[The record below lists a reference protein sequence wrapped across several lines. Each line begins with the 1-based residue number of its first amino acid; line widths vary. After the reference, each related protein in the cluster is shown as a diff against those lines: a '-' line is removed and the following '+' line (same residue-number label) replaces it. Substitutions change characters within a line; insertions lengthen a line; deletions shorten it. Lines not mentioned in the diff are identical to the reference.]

1 MGPCGGTSFVDI
13 GRYAWP
19 VDQADPETRHL
30 TFLFADVEGSTRLT
44 ERHGS
49 HAGAALS
56 RYHDLVASTARELG
70 GRLFERIGDGAYA
83 SFPDAAQAVAAAD
96 RLQTAIADHDWG
108 VIGRMRVR
116 IALVTGDVEVRDD
129 RYYGR
134 ALFRAA
140 RIQALARGGET
151 LLSGTTVD
159 ELNGSVPEGT
169 LLRDLGTQRLRDVPD
184 PERVFALAHTSR
196 ARTAEAPQTEESE
209 TQGIESVTDEEGPI
223 RVLLVDDHAVVR
235 RGLRAFLELLKD
247 FDVVGEAENGREG
260 VAAADRLVPDVILM
274 DLLMPEMGGLEAIAT
289 IKQAHPEIEIVA
301 VTSFIE
307 EEKVTTALE
316 AGASGYLLKDAE
328 AEEVAQAIR
337 AAYHGEVHLDPA
349 VSRLLAQRL
358 RQRKEADPVEPL
370 TAREKEVLSQLAKG
384 ASNKEIAYGLGI
396 TERTARTHV
405 SNILGKLALASRTQA
420 ALYAVEHKLV

>member
-1 MGPCGGTSFVDI
+1 MEPYVI
-13 GRYAWP
+13 RRAHRYPWRVEHAG
-19 VDQADPETRHL
+19 PETRLL
-30 TFLFADVEGSTRLT
+30 TFLFADVEGSTRLM
-44 ERHGS
+44 ERFGPD
-49 HAGAALS
+49 AGAALS
-56 RYHDLVASTARELG
+56 RYHALVAVSADRNG

-83 SFPDAAQAVAAAD
+83 SFPDAGGAVAAAD
-96 RLQTAIADHDWG
+96 HLQSAIGDEDWG
-108 VIGRMRVR
+108 LIGRMRIR
-116 IALVTGDVEVRDD
+116 IAVVTGEVELRDD

-134 ALFRAA
+134 PLFRAA
-140 RIQALARGGET
+140 RLQGLANGGET
-151 LLSGTTVD
+151 LIAGSTVD
-159 ELNGSVPEGT
+159 ELAGVLPEGT
-169 LLRDLGTQRLRDVPD
+169 VLRDLGTQRLRDVPE
-184 PERVFALAHTSR
+184 PERVFALVHTSR
-196 ARTAEAPQTEESE
+196 ARFGVAVEPGESE
-209 TQGIESVTDEEGPI
+209 RQGTDRVNDEEGPI

-235 RGLRAFLELLKD
+235 RVLRGFLELLKD

-274 DLLMPEMGGLEAIAT
+274 DLLMPEMGGLEAIGA

-307 EEKVTTALE
+307 EEKVTSALE
-316 AGASGYLLKDAE
+316 AGASGYLLKDAQ

-358 RQRKEADPVEPL
+358 RQRRDAEPVEPL
-370 TAREKEVLSQLAKG
+370 TAREKEVLAQLAKG
-384 ASNKEIAYGLGI
+384 ASNKEIAYELGI

-405 SNILGKLALASRTQA
+405 SNILGKLGLASRTQA